1 MRKVI
6 RKLAMCNCLLLAWT
20 SLAFAAENPPDSSDV
35 TTLDEVVV
43 RSTALSDYLVTT
55 EVITAE
61 KIKEMGATN
70 LAEAIK
76 RVPGLYVAYAGK
88 GARLVRIRG
97 AESDQTKI
105 YIDGMPVFPLSGIAS
120 NSASTLEQIS
130 VDNIEKIE
138 IIKGPGPVQYGTDYK
153 GGVILITTKKGQG
166 PAKTSFNLSAG
177 SHEALSS
184 YLTHSGSEK
193 DLSYYLT
200 VGRKQGDGHL
210 NNSNYDTKEFNG
222 KFVWDLGKDSAL
234 TLSGYSIN
242 TPREIPNGIDPITG
256 EETASNIS
264 WSYDTPIDGKY
275 RAIDWKYTYFKET
288 NVALQYDK
296 RASDKF
302 KYNVKWY
309 HVTDGNSLWVYNQN
323 NATLG
328 IDNDAHPIWYGS
340 SWNSSGNGVEFTGDL
355 QTAANN
361 TVTFGMK
368 YNGIDWKMD
377 ERNTDLDEHG
387 KDKRIGYY
395 ISDNWIASDK
405 TNVTLGVRYDEA
417 EQSYHYSLTGK
428 PTQDSS
434 SDLDSTDPVFNITH
448 RLDEQNTLRFS
459 AGKSHVFV
467 QAKSASTNLTAGL
480 PVPDPERATD
490 YELGWKHNFNEQSS
504 LDIAVFKNLI
514 KDRIVRRGNS
524 EPNPRTYY
532 NIGQTDIKGLELQY
546 NRTFTNRLS
555 GFVNYTH
562 LKAMDTNADGSVTR
576 ATKLPISEFN
586 YGLTYSVD
594 KLQASILGHV
604 LSDVLTNETINPRLD
619 SYHLVDLSFNYRVN
633 ENTDYYLRVNNVFDT
648 NYWETASYPGD
659 GISFS
664 AGVNL
669 KL

>member
-1 MRKVI
+1 MRKKMM
-6 RKLAMCNCLLLAWT
+6 RKLAVMNCLLLT
-20 SLAFAAENPPDSSDV
+20 LPGLAFAAENPDSSDV

-166 PAKTSFNLSAG
+166 PAKTALNLSAG
-177 SHEALSS
+177 SHEALST
-184 YLTHSGSEK
+184 YLTHSGSK
-193 DLSYYLT
+193 NNLSYYLT
-200 VGRKQGDGHL
+200 VGRKQGNDHL

-222 KFVWDLGKDSAL
+222 KFVWDLGKDSSL

-256 EETASNIS
+256 EETTSNIS
-264 WSYDTPIDGKY
+264 WSYDSKLDGVY
-275 RAIDWKYTYFKET
+275 RATDWKYTYFKET
-288 NVALQYDK
+288 NLALQYDK
-296 RASDKF
+296 RASNKF

-328 IDNDAHPIWYGS
+328 YDNDAHPLWYGS

-395 ISDNWIASDK
+395 LSDNWTASDK
-405 TNVTLGVRYDEA
+405 TNITLGVRYDEA

-428 PTQDSS
+428 PTQDKSS
-434 SDLDSTDPVFNITH
+434 TLDSTDPVFNITH
-448 RLDEQNTLRFS
+448 RLDEQNILRFS

-490 YELGWKHNFNEQSS
+490 YELGWKHNFNQQSS

-514 KDRIVRRGNS
+514 KDRIVRRGNN

-555 GFVNYTH
+555 GFVNYTY
-562 LKAMDTNADGSVTR
+562 LKAEDTNANGSVTR
-576 ATKLPISEFN
+576 ATGLPISEYN

-604 LSDVLTNETINPRLD
+604 LSDVLTTDTKNPRLD
-619 SYHLVDLSFNYRVN
+619 SYHLVDLNFNYHVN
-633 ENTDYYLRVNNVFDT
+633 ENTDYYLRVNNIFDV